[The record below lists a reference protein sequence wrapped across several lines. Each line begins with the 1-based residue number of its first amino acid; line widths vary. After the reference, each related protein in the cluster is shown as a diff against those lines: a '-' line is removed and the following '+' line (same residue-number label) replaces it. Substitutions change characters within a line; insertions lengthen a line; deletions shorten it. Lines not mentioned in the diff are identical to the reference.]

1 MLAVGASVFV
11 FSAVVERSG
20 DDSLHPG
27 RLVWRGYAPVLV
39 ISFALSIVVGWL
51 LAAYSAIDSRIP
63 LSVVSFIVGV
73 LYIGAWRGLWLL
85 LLSIFMYILFSD
97 NVNIKDGI
105 IQTGILL
112 YPVAGLC
119 YPVFHRSSIRR
130 KRLIVMALIL
140 LSTLLTLIVIALHV
154 SLFQLGTGVWLL
166 ILFIVVAAIVAGD
179 YCTTAIEQIIEKKQ
193 LSRQMLD
200 LSNRVITEAEKLRQI
215 MNVAPMMVTSIDAE
229 GRVTAINEAAF
240 TLLASTLTG
249 LKRDRMNEVSF
260 FDLENGD
267 IREGLKSTI
276 RLIRRV
282 QQSRV
287 NESEIFRLE
296 YGVFYVNVAPLFRN
310 PEEELSGFVI
320 VGQDVTEMEQLRNE
334 LSHVEQLSLVGKM
347 AASITHEIRNPMAV
361 VRGFLQLMHEKS
373 PSSLDHYYM
382 IVMDELDRA
391 NSIIN
396 DFLSLAQNRI
406 VEKEPSSL
414 HAIIEELLPLLWADA
429 NLRGQTI
436 TFVPG
441 RDIPLLELNSKE
453 IKQLIL
459 NLARNGMEAMEDK
472 GELTIETEMTSAEV
486 IMHIRDTGPGIPPD
500 KMDKLFEPFYTTK
513 TKGTGLGLSL
523 CLSIVERHNGRITV
537 DSSEGNGTTF
547 SVIFMR
553 KPEEL
558 TAAESVGAPSLP

>member
-11 FSAVVERSG
+11 FSGVVERSG
-20 DDSLHPG
+20 DDSLHHG

-63 LSVVSFIVGV
+63 LSVVSLIVGV

-97 NVNIKDGI
+97 NVNISDLI
-105 IQTGILL
+105 IQTGVLL

-119 YPVFHRSSIRR
+119 YPLFHRSSIRR
-130 KRLIVMALIL
+130 KRWMVMALIL
-140 LSTLLTLIVIALHV
+140 LSTLLTLIVTAFKV
-154 SLFQLGTGVWLL
+154 PLFQLSMGQWML
-166 ILFIVVAAIVAGD
+166 ILLIVVAAVITGD
-179 YCTTAIEQIIEKKQ
+179 YCTTAIERIIEKKQ

-229 GRVTAINEAAF
+229 GKVTAINEAAF
-240 TLLASTLTG
+240 LLLLHAVPN
-249 LKRDRMNEVSF
+249 LKRDQVNEISF
-260 FDLENGD
+260 FDLD
-267 IREGLKSTI
+267 DRKIRDGLKGTI

-282 QQSRV
+282 QQSRT
-287 NESEIFRLE
+287 NESELLRMD
-296 YGVFYVNVAPLFRN
+296 YGVFYIHVAPLFRQ
-310 PEEELSGFVI
+310 PGGEVSGFVI

-406 VEKEPSSL
+406 VEKEPSNL

-553 KPEEL
+553 TPEEL
-558 TAAESVGAPSLP
+558 TEAEPIGTPSLS

>member
-11 FSAVVERSG
+11 FSGVVERSG
-20 DDSLHPG
+20 DDSLHHG
-27 RLVWRGYAPVLV
+27 RLAWRGYAPVLV
-39 ISFALSIVVGWL
+39 ISFALSIVIGWI

-63 LSVVSFIVGV
+63 LSVVSLIVGV

-85 LLSIFMYILFSD
+85 LLSVFMYILFSD
-97 NVNIKDGI
+97 NVNISDLM
-105 IQTGILL
+105 IQTGLLL
-112 YPVAGLC
+112 YPIAGLC
-119 YPVFHRSSIRR
+119 YPLFQHSTLRR
-130 KRLIVMALIL
+130 KRLIVMVLVL
-140 LSTLLTLIVIALHV
+140 LSTFLALVVIALQIP
-154 SLFQLGTGVWLL
+154 LFQLGIGIWML
-166 ILFIVVAAIVAGD
+166 ITLIVVAAVIAGD

-215 MNVAPMMVTSIDAE
+215 MNVAPMMITSIDAK
-229 GRVTAINEAAF
+229 GQITAINEAAF
-240 TLLASTLTG
+240 TLLRHSVPG
-249 LKRDRMNEVSF
+249 LQREQVNDISF
-260 FDLENGD
+260 FALEGGD
-267 IREGLKSTI
+267 IRSGLKGTI

-282 QQSRV
+282 QQSRS
-287 NESEIFRLE
+287 NESEILRLE
-296 YGVFYVNVAPLFRN
+296 YGVFYLNVAPLFHK
-310 PEEELSGFVI
+310 PGGELSGFVI
-320 VGQDVTEMEQLRNE
+320 VGQDVTEVERLRNE

-382 IVMDELDRA
+382 IVLDELDRA

-406 VEKEPSSL
+406 VEKEPFSL

-436 TFVPG
+436 TFIPG
-441 RDIPLLELNSKE
+441 QDIPLLELNSKE
-453 IKQLIL
+453 IKQLVL

-472 GELTIETEMTSAEV
+472 GELTIETEVTDAEV
-486 IMHIRDTGPGIPPD
+486 IMHIRDTGPGIAPD

-537 DSSEGNGTTF
+537 YSAEGRGTTF
-547 SVIFMR
+547 SVIFLR
-553 KPEEL
+553 ASEE
-558 TAAESVGAPSLP
+558 SLPSEPTPIPDMG